1 VNTGEALDPIPRERR
16 VTVEPGVSLRTL
28 EWGTPTDAHP
38 SLVLVHGLASNARLW
53 DGMGAT
59 LAARGWHAVAV
70 DQRGHGQSDH
80 PDHGYDFATI
90 CHDLLTVIDHHDL
103 TTPLVVGQSW
113 GGNVVV
119 ELAWSHPDRIL
130 GAVAVDG
137 GLIELGE
144 RFEHWETCAEAL
156 RPPSLAGTP
165 LDRFEAAIRAAHPDW
180 PEAGVQG
187 VLASFEVLPDRTI
200 RAHLTLE
207 RHLMILRALWEHRP
221 SQRFAEIIRPV
232 MFVMADS
239 GDVAWTHD
247 KEAAADQ
254 AIARLA
260 RGRVTWFRPA
270 HHDLHAQHPE
280 ALTDEILG
288 AWQEGFFA

>member
-1 VNTGEALDPIPRERR
+1 VHTGEPLDPTPREHR
-16 VTVEPGVSLRTL
+16 VTVQPGVVLRTL
-28 EWGTPTDAHP
+28 EWGTHTDEHP

-53 DGMGAT
+53 DGVGAA
-59 LAARGWHAVAV
+59 LATRGWHAVAV
-70 DQRGHGQSDH
+70 DQRGHGQSDR

-90 CHDLLTVIDHHDL
+90 CEDLLTVIDHHGL
-103 TTPLVVGQSW
+103 TRPLVVGQSW

-144 RFEHWETCAEAL
+144 RFEEWEACAEAL

-165 LDRFEAAIRAAHPDW
+165 LGRFEAAIRAAHPDW
-180 PEAGVQG
+180 PEAGIQG
-187 VLASFEVLPDRTI
+187 VLACFEVLPDGTI
-200 RAHLTLE
+200 RAHLSLE

-221 SQRFAEIIRPV
+221 SQRFAEITRPV

-247 KEAAADQ
+247 KEAAAEQ
-254 AIARLA
+254 AIAVLD

-280 ALTDEILG
+280 ELTDEILG